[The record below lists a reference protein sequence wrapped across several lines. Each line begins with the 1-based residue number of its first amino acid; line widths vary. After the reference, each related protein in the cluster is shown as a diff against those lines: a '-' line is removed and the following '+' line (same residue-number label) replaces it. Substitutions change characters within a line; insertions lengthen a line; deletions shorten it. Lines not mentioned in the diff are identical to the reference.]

1 MDFSQIINPVVRDIP
16 PSGIRRFFDLAN
28 QMEGVISLGVGEP
41 DFATPWSIREAAIY
55 SIEKG
60 KTFYTAN
67 QGLLELRKEICRY
80 QKRKFG
86 LEYTPE
92 QCIVTVGGS
101 EAIDLA
107 LRTVISPGD
116 EVILLQPSYVAYTP
130 GVKLVGGVVKNI
142 ILTEENEFKLTPELL
157 KAAITDKTKAILL
170 NYPSNPTGGVMTYE
184 DYAKIVP
191 IIKEAGIIVITDE
204 IYAELSYETQFC
216 SIAAFDE
223 IKDQVLLVSG
233 YSKAYAMTGWR
244 LGYVLGNRYLISM
257 LNKIHQYVI
266 MSAPTVAQY
275 GAIEAMRHCDD
286 EIEKMRQSYLARRN
300 FVVKAF
306 NQMGLKTFTPQG
318 AFYIFPCIKS
328 TGLTSEQFC
337 EELLKDQLVACVPG
351 SAFGEAGEGYIRV
364 SYAYSIAELKEATE
378 KIRLFLERKGYL

>member
-130 GVKLVGGVVKNI
+130 GVKLAGGVVKNI